1 MKEQG
6 DKILEEVENFINR
19 VFKENKQDSQEFLYF
34 LDILPLSFSVIL
46 RQLVIL

>member
-34 LDILPLSFSVIL
+34 LDKLNRLSVTY
-46 RQLVIL
+46 